1 MTFNIPD
8 PEPPTSQPPTGV
20 AAALRTSPI
29 YVDKRPLRRYILWF
43 TVATAAFTTVWG
55 STTGILLPN
64 HIQMIEF
71 GNWFVGA
78 DAGTDLQQLT
88 QLKAEVDAGS
98 VVPTGEEQR
107 LLGILGQ
114 FEASRAAALGFV
126 ISLST
131 IATMFIQ
138 PLVGVFS
145 DRTRSRL
152 GRRAPWMLYGAV
164 IGAVALVGL
173 RFSPTITM
181 VAVFWMIAQAV
192 LNGALTPMTATVADR
207 IAENKRGTVSSM
219 AGLGNIVGGI
229 VGAIL
234 AGALF
239 GVLGLNI
246 YILWGVLV
254 ALGVVMFVWRN
265 PDTSTKDM
273 NVPPFK
279 WGAFL
284 RGFVVPLRAADFR
297 WVWIARVLLV
307 FGYTVSSALSLY
319 MLQSYVQPGLSAE
332 EATSLAPLFAI
343 AGLPFTVIAVIFAG
357 RISDKVGR
365 RKPFIIVASLL
376 MALSMAIPL
385 ISPTVP
391 ALFIQGILGALA
403 FGIFLP
409 VDQALFIDVLPDQE
423 SAGRDLGIAAVAT
436 NLGQALGPV
445 LAAQVVVLTGGYQM
459 VWASALILVL
469 VAAFAIIPVRGA
481 R

>member
-1 MTFNIPD
+1 MTSHTPD
-8 PEPPTSQPPTGV
+8 TEPPSTQAAGQPEV
-20 AAALRTSPI
+20 APRTSTI
-29 YVDKRPLRRYILWF
+29 YVDKRPLHRYILWF
-43 TVATAAFTTVWG
+43 TVATAAFTTIWG
-55 STTGILLPN
+55 STAGILLPN

-71 GNWFVGA
+71 GTWFAGA
-78 DAGTDLQQLT
+78 DAGTNLQQLT
-88 QLKAEVDAGS
+88 QLKAAVDAGTVQPS
-98 VVPTGEEQR
+98 ADQQR

-126 ISLST
+126 VSLST
-131 IATMFIQ
+131 IATMLIQ

-145 DRTRSRL
+145 DRTRSPL
-152 GRRAPWMLYGAV
+152 GRRAPWMLYGAI
-164 IGAVALVGL
+164 IGSVALVGL
-173 RFSPTITM
+173 RFSPTITL

-207 IAENKRGTVSSM
+207 VAENKRGTVSSM
-219 AGLGNIVGGI
+219 AGLGNIIGGI

-246 YILWGVLV
+246 YVLWGVLV
-254 ALGVVMFVWRN
+254 VFAVAMFVWRN
-265 PDTSTKDM
+265 PDQSTRNMK
-273 NVPPFK
+273 VAPFH

-284 RGFVVPLRAADFR
+284 RGFTVPLRAADFR

-332 EATSLAPLFAI
+332 EATSLAPIFAI
-343 AGLPFTVIAVIFAG
+343 AGLPFTVVAVIFAG
-357 RISDKVGR
+357 RLSDKIGR

-376 MALSMAIPL
+376 MAASMVIPL
-385 ISPTVP
+385 LSPTIP
-391 ALFIQGILGALA
+391 ALLIQAILGALA

-423 SAGRDLGIAAVAT
+423 SAGRDLGVAAVAT
-436 NLGQALGPV
+436 NLGQALGPI

-469 VAAFAIIPVRGA
+469 VAAFAIIPVKGA